1 HLPGPPHDD
10 ARLEVPE
17 EEVAPVGP
25 SGEVPAALGVPLAPR
40 RPPRAAGD
48 LEGMRLQLVPVPERR
63 LPIERSPGLSS
74 GGIGAGPAEPLKAG
88 EVRDE
93 PAIHGQHTRREFT
106 SLALA
111 RRRQCIEE
119 RGVTEVLLQVDS
131 GLLVD
136 LVDLRD
142 RQTGVAK
149 RPRVGEE
156 GTVLLRIRAVYTD
169 GGLVIPAHQAVELA
183 RGTIPVEGED
193 RCGRFTE
200 VAEEQT

>member
-1 HLPGPPHDD
+1 MV
-10 ARLEVPE
+10 LEV
-17 EEVAPVGP
+17 V
-25 SGEVPAALGVPLAPR
+25 
-40 RPPRAAGD
+40 
-48 LEGMRLQLVPVPERR
+48 QVPEDR
-63 LPIERSPGLSS
+63 LPIEGSPGISNGVIDNLS
-74 GGIGAGPAEPLKAG
+74 AEHLEARELLDDP
-88 EVRDE
+88 
-93 PAIHGQHTRREFT
+93 PIHGQHTRREFT

-200 VAEEQT
+200 VAEEQTRQSLLVHERTSPACDNQSDVRF